1 MLSGI
6 AFMAASSSTG
16 VSARTADGAAIS
28 IDPAGTTCR
37 NRWRGKMDG
46 VSWHRLG
53 MDCACGAAP
62 AEGRKDGTWR
72 RTVPMARLR
81 CRDTEEEH
89 FGHKEFGEE
98 QDYMD
103 SGGWKCGG
111 TAPVAR
117 LH

>member
-1 MLSGI
+1 
-6 AFMAASSSTG
+6 
-16 VSARTADGAAIS
+16 
-28 IDPAGTTCR
+28 
-37 NRWRGKMDG
+37 
-46 VSWHRLG
+46 
-53 MDCACGAAP
+53 
-62 AEGRKDGTWR
+62 
-72 RTVPMARLR
+72 MARLR
-81 CRDTEEEH
+81 CQDTEEGH